1 MSDETQISR
10 RGVVLGAG
18 VAAGALTIAACGG
31 PDVTYSKGATTTA
44 GSTSPSA
51 PTSDRTTAEA
61 APPTSA
67 ETIRA
72 DELAKT
78 SDVPNGGAVLVDG
91 VLITQESAGA
101 YRAFNPVC
109 THRGCAVETAGSMIH
124 CPCHGS
130 MFSLDGSVVNG
141 PAMSPLRP
149 IAIKVAGDSIV
160 RA

>member
-1 MSDETQISR
+1 MPDETQISR

-31 PDVTYSKGATTTA
+31 PDVTYSQ
-44 GSTSPSA
+44 GSK
-51 PTSDRTTAEA
+51 TTAESTSASPSTAEETTAQA
-61 APPTSA
+61 APNPA
-67 ETIRA
+67 ESVRA

-78 SDVPNGGAVLVDG
+78 SDVPDGGAVLVGG
-91 VLITQESAGA
+91 VLITQETKGS

-109 THRGCAVETAGSMIH
+109 THRGCAVETAGSMIA

-130 MFSLDGSVVNG
+130 LFSLDGSVVNG

>member
-31 PDVTYSKGATTTA
+31 PDVTYSPESKTTA
-44 GSTSPSA
+44 ESSSAAA
-51 PTSDRTTAEA
+51 PTSEEPAAEPA
-61 APPTSA
+61 PTSA
-67 ETIRA
+67 EAIRA

-78 SDVPNGGAVLVDG
+78 SDVPNGGAVMVDG
-91 VLITQESAGA
+91 VLLTQETPGA

-109 THRGCAVETAGSMIH
+109 THRGCAVETSGSMIH

-130 MFSLDGSVVNG
+130 MFNLDGSVVSG

-149 IAIKVAGDSIV
+149 IAIQVAGNSIV